1 LPNSKHISY
10 IGNTALNRW
19 KPIAEIAA
27 AIEVI
32 NGENRTDFEFTYYGG
47 KSNELESVSGIKYG
61 GRLTADQV
69 KKIMTGSRL
78 LIHVET
84 FDKDFRLRLM
94 YSVSTKIADSL
105 ASGVP
110 LFAYGPEDIASMK
123 HLINNECAAC
133 VTDKK
138 SLFSQL
144 TRVLMDE
151 KYSNQ
156 LRRKAMSVVSQKHF
170 ASDNGDLLRR
180 VLTLCVLE

>member
-1 LPNSKHISY
+1 LTNSKHISY

-19 KPIAEIAA
+19 KPISEIAA
-27 AIEVI
+27 AIEAI
-32 NGENRTDFEFTYYGG
+32 NEENGTDFEFTYYGG

-61 GRLTADQV
+61 GRLTAEQI
-69 KKIMTGSRL
+69 KQTMANSCL

-84 FDKDFRLRLM
+84 FNHDYRARLK

-105 ASGVP
+105 ASGIP

-138 SLFSQL
+138 ILYSQL
-144 TRVLMDE
+144 TRVLMSE
-151 KYSNQ
+151 TYSNQ
-156 LRRKAMSVVSQKHF
+156 LRINAMSVASQKHF
-170 ASDNGDLLRR
+170 ASDNGDMLRR
-180 VLTLCVLE
+180 VLTLYVLE